1 MEAAESTEASE
12 GSTIVLSENAS
23 GETRAELKVLMAR
36 QMRWRSPF
44 REAPTSLEERPFR
57 GEAPKGGAPP
67 KGGEVILERGV
78 LGGRGRGPGRGGGR
92 RTWRMQLSVLP
103 YSRRWASSATTAVVA
118 ACTSGCRSSVAA
130 AASGDKKG
138 GAAGSS
144 AHSWSGPTPRPG
156 GR

>member
-78 LGGRGRGPGRGGGR
+78 LGGRGRGAGRGGGR
-92 RTWRMQLSVLP
+92 G
-103 YSRRWASSATTAVVA
+103 A
-118 ACTSGCRSSVAA
+118 
-130 AASGDKKG
+130 G
-138 GAAGSS
+138 G
-144 AHSWSGPTPRPG
+144 G
-156 GR
+156 GRGGGGGGGGRAGGGGGPPPPRKGADRTTSCGAP

>member
-92 RTWRMQLSVLP
+92 RQ
-103 YSRRWASSATTAVVA
+103 
-118 ACTSGCRSSVAA
+118 GE
-130 AASGDKKG
+130 KG
-138 GAAGSS
+138 GG
-144 AHSWSGPTPRPG
+144 GGG
-156 GR
+156 GRARSVGGCPPPDQGADRTTSCGAPSRGAR